1 MPPFPVSC
9 LRMSD
14 QPASRSFSARLPGWF
29 TLRRAA
35 VYTGIFVYCLVLF
48 LAFDFAYSSLTRG
61 EETARG
67 LRIANP
73 VYDHGF
79 SANFDGHDV
88 WGEVR
93 YRLVT
98 NSLGFKDFL
107 RSNRAAATG
116 LAPHPADRRFLC
128 RGNRNEF

>member
-1 MPPFPVSC
+1 
-9 LRMSD
+9 MSD

-48 LAFDFAYSSLTRG
+48 LAFDFAYSSSDTGRG
-61 EETARG
+61 NCTG

-79 SANFDGHDV
+79 V
-88 WGEVR
+88 GE
-93 YRLVT
+93 
-98 NSLGFKDFL
+98 F
-107 RSNRAAATG
+107 
-116 LAPHPADRRFLC
+116 
-128 RGNRNEF
+128 